1 MAQRLLLWEEQL
13 RVPLGLSHPPL
24 QALQAPQSWVELG
37 SELNDPVANSASLD
51 RLERIASRL
60 LLCRQAEQ
68 AIRDGEAS
76 WQAIMARS

>member
-1 MAQRLLLWEEQL
+1 
-13 RVPLGLSHPPL
+13 
-24 QALQAPQSWVELG
+24 
-37 SELNDPVANSASLD
+37 
-51 RLERIASRL
+51 L